1 MGLVTI
7 TSQGEQM
14 RPGSGPGSGT
24 SLRQTARGR
33 LEVQASSVPSL
44 QRGTMKDPS
53 QTGSLGQTGWVLG
66 SDRGELQ
73 ARGQEESQ
81 ATHKVKV
88 ALGLSPDWALPSGL
102 NPTTPSQ
109 AWAAPEIRAPGP
121 PQQLPHWV
129 ISTACA
135 GADRRGLPRRLASG
149 HLSTPSLPTAQ
160 KFLSVGA
167 DSAPPGPGGWK

>member
-1 MGLVTI
+1 
-7 TSQGEQM
+7 M
-14 RPGSGPGSGT
+14 RTGSGPGP
-24 SLRQTARGR
+24 SLSQAAGGR
-33 LEVQASSVPSL
+33 LAVQASSVPSL
-44 QRGTMKDPS
+44 QRGTMKDTS
-53 QTGSLGQTGWVLG
+53 QAGSLGQTGWVLG
-66 SDRGELQ
+66 SARGELQ

-81 ATHKVKV
+81 AIHKVKA

-109 AWAAPEIRAPGP
+109 ARAALEIRAPGP
-121 PQQLPHWV
+121 LQQLPHRA

-135 GADRRGLPRRLASG
+135 GADRQGLPRRLASG

-167 DSAPPGPGGWK
+167 DSAPPGPGGCK